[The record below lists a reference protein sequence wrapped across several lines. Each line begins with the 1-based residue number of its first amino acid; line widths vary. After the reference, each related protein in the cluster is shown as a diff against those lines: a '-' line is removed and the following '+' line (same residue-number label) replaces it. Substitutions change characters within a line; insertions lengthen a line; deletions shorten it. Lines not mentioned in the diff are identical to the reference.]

1 MADGFAELAVS
12 GKANFADLAKSI
24 LNDLQRMI
32 AKALFFNTLFG
43 LIPGLKGFL
52 NFGDGGVVENAK
64 GNVIGRNKIVEYRKG
79 DVFDSPTMFKYGG
92 SNLGILG
99 EAGPESIMPLKRG
112 KDGKLGV
119 IAQGGGV
126 GNIVVNVDATG
137 SSVEGDEQ
145 DARQLGRLIAVAIQS
160 ELIEQKRPGGLLS

>member
-1 MADGFAELAVS
+1 MYKRQVIGN
-12 GKANFADLAKSI
+12 AN
-24 LNDLQRMI
+24 
-32 AKALFFNTLFG
+32 
-43 LIPGLKGFL
+43 
-52 NFGDGGVVENAK
+52 
-64 GNVIGRNKIVEYRKG
+64 GNVFAKNKIVEYRKG

-99 EAGPESIMPLKRG
+99 EKGPESIMPLKRG

-119 IAQGGGV
+119 IAQGGGL

-137 SSVEGDEQ
+137 SSVEGNEQ
-145 DARQLGRLIAVAIQS
+145 DSRQLGRLIAIAIQS